1 MWHVSSRSGVATLR
15 TAIHLLVTY
24 LLLKGT
30 DEREGRGEG
39 DGNGGEGIPRPNVKV
54 STVNSVVLVV
64 GVLVWRR
71 GNRLR
76 APVGGVRTDR

>member
-1 MWHVSSRSGVATLR
+1 M
-15 TAIHLLVTY
+15 
-24 LLLKGT
+24 KGKEG
-30 DEREGRGEG
+30 ERG

-64 GVLVWRR
+64 SVMVWRR

-76 APVGGVRTDR
+76 APIGGVRTDR